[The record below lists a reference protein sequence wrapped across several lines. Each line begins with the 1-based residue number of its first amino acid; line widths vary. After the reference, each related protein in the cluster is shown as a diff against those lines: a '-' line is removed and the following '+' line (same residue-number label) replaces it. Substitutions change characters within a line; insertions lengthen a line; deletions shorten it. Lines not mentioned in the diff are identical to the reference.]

1 MRVARCTLT
10 STSNYSQSKA
20 HFTNKL
26 DKEIPKDYEER
37 TWKERMHFDDN
48 EMVIIPPM
56 VFKNCLSEC
65 AKFVSRQI
73 PGKGKATYTKHF
85 EAGVMAMEPM
95 ELGIKKSDVE
105 GEWLFVPSD
114 GKRGGGTRVQK
125 CFPKITKWSGE
136 ITFYILDE
144 TITQDVFEEHLA
156 EAGNFIG
163 IGRFRP
169 RNNGYYG
176 RFKVD
181 KVDWSTQN

>member
-1 MRVARCTLT
+1 MPYW
-10 STSNYSQSKA
+10 N
-20 HFTNKL
+20 
-26 DKEIPKDYEER
+26 
-37 TWKERMHFDDN
+37 
-48 EMVIIPPM
+48 
-56 VFKNCLSEC
+56 
-65 AKFVSRQI
+65 
-73 PGKGKATYTKHF
+73 
-85 EAGVMAMEPM
+85 
-95 ELGIKKSDVE
+95 
-105 GEWLFVPSD
+105 LFVFYQLFYRSLHH
-114 GKRGGGTRVQK
+114 TRCQK